1 MSKAFEKE
9 DEPRWLNEIPGS
21 MRALLVFLTNEYDRP
36 VFVKRSHYNEARDT
50 EFHVMSDGL
59 TYFVDGAG
67 RWDTLKE

>member
-36 VFVKRSHYNEARDT
+36 VFVKRSYYNEARDT